1 MAESKLII
9 SPKTKVG
16 ELLDAFPQ
24 LEDTLLNISP
34 AFAKLKNPIL
44 RKTVARVASLQQA
57 AMVGGVKVEDLVNRL
72 RKEVGQDTLQDMI
85 ENSVYIVSE
94 APCWFKSAPVT
105 VQFDA
110 SPVINSGGSP
120 MTEILSI
127 SHKLQKGEVLELKTP
142 FVPAPII
149 DMLKGKGFQTFSLQR
164 EGEVLTYFLKA

>member
-24 LEDTLLNISP
+24 LEDTLMDISP

-57 AMVGGVKVEDLVNRL
+57 SMVGGLKVEELVNRL
-72 RKEVGQDTLQDMI
+72 RKEVGQDTLHEVA
-85 ENSVYIVSE
+85 ENSEYVVTE
-94 APCWFKSAPVT
+94 APVWFKSSAVT
-105 VQFDA
+105 SQFDA
-110 SPVINSGGSP
+110 SPIINTGGSP
-120 MTEILSI
+120 MAEILSI
-127 SHKLQKGEVLELKTP
+127 ANKLQPGEVLELKTS

-164 EGEVLTYFLKA
+164 GGEVVTYFLKE